1 MDHPAG
7 HLVSQ
12 VCAIAT
18 AALGARPVRVR
29 PEGAPGRRLGRGPG
43 VLENNRL
50 IADAAREARI
60 VSPLLDVCH
69 VLYGETLELGLG
81 EADMV
86 AVLRAIEM
94 RTEKQG

>member
-1 MDHPAG
+1 
-7 HLVSQ
+7 
-12 VCAIAT
+12 
-18 AALGARPVRVR
+18 
-29 PEGAPGRRLGRGPG
+29 
-43 VLENNRL
+43 
-50 IADAAREARI
+50 
-60 VSPLLDVCH
+60 